1 MRKINEIGIGSFR
14 PGREPQGRHV
24 RSIDLM
30 GPASNADG
38 VASQRMQYNVGNYDY
53 DEDISY
59 KGLGDEE
66 DQTELFND
74 ETILE
79 CRVYRGGKYQ
89 LIETLVNL
97 NESYA
102 DRFASMMGKI
112 SRQSKKR
119 TDDISTLPD
128 AKDVVA
134 QGIKKEDSEIED
146 DNPLEEFS
154 GAAAGGGGPAVPI
167 GYTAKGKPETP
178 AQRRKRQQFNITK
191 SYPYTKLANP
201 PRKRRK

>member
-1 MRKINEIGIGSFR
+1 MRRINEIGIGSFR
-14 PGREPQGRHV
+14 PGREPQGRHI
-24 RSIDLM
+24 RSVDLM
-30 GPASNADG
+30 GPTANADG
-38 VASQRMQYNVGNYDY
+38 VISQRMQYNVGNYDY
-53 DEDISY
+53 
-59 KGLGDEE
+59 EE
-66 DQTELFND
+66 DREIDDQEAD
-74 ETILE
+74 MEDMILE
-79 CRVYRGGKYQ
+79 CRVYRDGKYQ
-89 LIETLVNL
+89 LIETLTNL

-119 TDDISTLPD
+119 TDDINALPD

-134 QGIKKEDSEIED
+134 QGIKKEDSEIEE

-178 AQRRKRQQFNITK
+178 AQRRKRQRFNITK
-191 SYPYTKLANP
+191 SYPYNRLANP
-201 PRKRRK
+201 PRSRSKKRK

>member
-14 PGREPQGRHV
+14 PGREPQGKHV

-59 KGLGDEE
+59 KGLGDTDGEE
-66 DQTELFND
+66 DYD
-74 ETILE
+74 DKIILE
-79 CRVYRGGKYQ
+79 CRVYRSGKYQ

-97 NESYA
+97 DESYS
-102 DRFASMMGKI
+102 DKFASMMGKI
-112 SRQSKKR
+112 SRQSQNR
-119 TDDISTLPD
+119 TQSIDSLPSAQDVVDKGIKEEDIST
-128 AKDVVA
+128 
-134 QGIKKEDSEIED
+134 EDEE
-146 DNPLEEFS
+146 PLDEFS